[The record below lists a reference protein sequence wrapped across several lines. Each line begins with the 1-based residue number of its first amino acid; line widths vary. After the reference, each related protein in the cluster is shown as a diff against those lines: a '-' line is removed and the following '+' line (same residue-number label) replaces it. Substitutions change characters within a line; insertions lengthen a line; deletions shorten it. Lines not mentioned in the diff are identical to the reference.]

1 MTRNHCTFFVTIP
14 YLFLGCSKVNDD
26 CSVNDYPNAPI
37 IEWETEVSGSEEE
50 SHGHFILT
58 CSDEGYLQVGETGV
72 FPSTAKILVVKTDNL
87 GELVWKKEFGT
98 SGNNLGN
105 SAIETPTGYIICG
118 AIDGNSALI
127 KLDKS
132 TGNQKFVRTIE
143 NGGSNAFENIIQSP
157 NGFIAVGYNHAE
169 DYTNTFFTEGRGYIT
184 FLDTSG
190 IKTLGIGLENY
201 LAQAYRIIDYNND
214 YYISG
219 LTENANDYGLIK
231 LDSLGNILWHR
242 TYGGVASDH
251 CFGMAVGEDGSIF
264 LTGHTLSNTENW
276 DTYTIKIDP
285 FGNVMWERVA
295 GNPRGF
301 NPKFIHDEAWD
312 IKCLP
317 DGSCIVV
324 AGTGDEYRRYTR
336 RCGNDGDNSNTW
348 HIYLIKYDPDG
359 NLEWQKTYGGGQNI
373 DWAGEAIDLTPD
385 GGAIIASDNGEFG
398 FVKIAPL

>member
-1 MTRNHCTFFVTIP
+1 M
-14 YLFLGCSKVNDD
+14 
-26 CSVNDYPNAPI
+26 
-37 IEWETEVSGSEEE
+37 
-50 SHGHFILT
+50 
-58 CSDEGYLQVGETGV
+58 
-72 FPSTAKILVVKTDNL
+72 VKTDNL

-285 FGNVMWERVA
+285 FGNVIWERVA